1 MIQERIEN
9 GKRWKNRV
17 KRKHGNPQSEK
28 KIWNPAS
35 CFKFA
40 KSVKLKGAFSAR
52 LDEVEKKTVKCL

>member
-17 KRKHGNPQSEK
+17 KRKYGNPQSEK
-28 KIWNPAS
+28 KTWKPAS

-40 KSVKLKGAFSAR
+40 KSEIKGAFSAR
-52 LDEVEKKTVKCL
+52 LDEVEKKNSKICL